1 MATAQATPVRP
12 ARAGA
17 RRGPLAA
24 LRDRPAAGKLLLL
37 ALAAVILVP
46 LVHSR
51 WGGGIW
57 PDALTADL
65 SAPLGEVTDWIV
77 SNRDNHPLF
86 LYFFGHISNA
96 VVLSVRGVYLI
107 LLALGWAGVTV
118 LAAAVAW
125 RVAGIRLALTAA
137 VSFLVCGLLG
147 MWVPTM
153 QTLALMVVAVLASV
167 VLGLLLGLAAGLSD
181 RTFRVL
187 RPVLDTMQVLPA
199 FAYLLPVVLI
209 FGIGVPGAVLAT
221 VVYAAPPMAR
231 LTALGLRGADAGVM
245 EAVASL
251 GATGKQ
257 RLLTARLP
265 LARKE
270 LLLGLN
276 QTIMMALSMAVIA
289 SVIGAG
295 GLGDRVYQA
304 LSSVDVGAALAAGIP
319 IVLLAVV
326 LDRTT
331 EAAGRRIGAE
341 PTGPALLRGWR
352 GWTLAAL
359 ATAVVAFVGR
369 ATDGRVWPEDVTVA
383 IAGPVNTAKDWMVD
397 HLYTGVPVVGG
408 TADLAAHFTSGVLN
422 PLRSGLTG
430 LPWWS
435 VLLIV
440 AALAWTIGTWRTAAT
455 AVLAMAAI
463 GVLGVWEPS
472 MDTLSQVLAAVAV
485 TLVLGFGIAIGAA
498 RSERLERLL
507 RPVLDVF
514 QTMPQFVYLIPVV
527 ALFGVGRAPA
537 AAAAVVYALPA
548 VVRITTQGLR
558 GVDPAAM
565 ECARSLGATT
575 GQQLRQVQLPLA
587 RPSLLLAV
595 NQAVVLVLAVVII
608 GGLVGSGALG
618 YEVVLGLAQGDLATG
633 VDAEDGAHRD
643 LLRQRGHLLLDVDP
657 FTVRPGV
664 GQLHRGARHGG
675 RVRLD
680 LLGPHRGLHQRT
692 FAPPVP
698 APRHDDPVAHHRPER
713 DAEPGLVEG
722 ALRLGEQLAYALR
735 VGDEHAPVAPEPPA
749 HHVPVPP
756 QEFEEGEGVLP
767 ELRQVPEQRQPP
779 GARYER
785 MAARRGVEL
794 RAGLRG
800 HRKDSAPWGAPRGG
814 AQSFEPHRT

>member
-1 MATAQATPVRP
+1 MATAQATTHTASGPP
-12 ARAGA
+12 GN
-17 RRGPLAA
+17 GPLAA
-24 LRDRPAAGKLLLL
+24 LRGRPALGKILLLL
-37 ALAAVILVP
+37 VIAAVAVP
-46 LVHSR
+46 LAHAR
-51 WGGGIW
+51 WGGGVW
-57 PDALTADL
+57 PGALTVDL
-65 SAPLGEVTDWIV
+65 SGPLGEVNDWIIG
-77 SNRDNHPLF
+77 NRDSHPLF

-96 VVLSVRGVYLI
+96 VVLSVRGVYLA
-107 LLALGWAGVTV
+107 LLALGWAGVTA
-118 LAAAVAW
+118 LAALVAW
-125 RVAGIRLALTAA
+125 RTAGWRLALTAG

-153 QTLALMVVAVLASV
+153 QTLALMTVAVLASV

-199 FAYLLPVVLI
+199 FAYLLPVVLV

-251 GATGKQ
+251 GATGRQ
-257 RLLTARLP
+257 RLLSARLP

-331 EAAGRRIGAE
+331 EAAGRRIGTE
-341 PTGPALLRGWR
+341 PTGPEALRGVR
-352 GWTLAAL
+352 GWGLAAL
-359 ATAVVAFVGR
+359 IAAVVAVVGR
-369 ATDGRVWPEDVTVA
+369 FTGGRVWPEDGVVP
-383 IAGPVNTAKDWMVD
+383 IAEPVNTAKDWMVD
-397 HLYTGVPVVGG
+397 HLYTGIPVIGG
-408 TADLAAHFTSGVLN
+408 TADWAAHFTNWILN
-422 PLRSGLTG
+422 PLRSGLQG
-430 LPWWS
+430 LPWWG

-440 AALAWTIGTWRTAAT
+440 AALAWTIGTWRTALT

-463 GVLGVWEPS
+463 GVLGVWDLS
-472 MDTLSQVLAAVAV
+472 MDTLSQVIAAVAV
-485 TLVLGFGIAIGAA
+485 TLVLGFGIAVGAA
-498 RSERLERLL
+498 RSARLERLL

-565 ECARSLGATT
+565 ECARSLGATS
-575 GQQLRQVQLPLA
+575 GQQLRQVQIPLA
-587 RPSLLLAV
+587 RPALLLAV
-595 NQAVVLVLAVVII
+595 NQGVVLVLAVVII

-618 YEVVLGLAQGDLATG
+618 YEVVFGLAQGDLATG
-633 VDAEDGAHRD
+633 LVAGAAIVCLGLMLDRVTQPTAR
-643 LLRQRGHLLLDVDP
+643 RQRK
-657 FTVRPGV
+657 
-664 GQLHRGARHGG
+664 
-675 RVRLD
+675 
-680 LLGPHRGLHQRT
+680 
-692 FAPPVP
+692 
-698 APRHDDPVAHHRPER
+698 E
-713 DAEPGLVEG
+713 
-722 ALRLGEQLAYALR
+722 
-735 VGDEHAPVAPEPPA
+735 
-749 HHVPVPP
+749 
-756 QEFEEGEGVLP
+756 
-767 ELRQVPEQRQPP
+767 
-779 GARYER
+779 
-785 MAARRGVEL
+785 
-794 RAGLRG
+794 
-800 HRKDSAPWGAPRGG
+800 S
-814 AQSFEPHRT
+814 

>member
-1 MATAQATPVRP
+1 MATAQATPRTASGP
-12 ARAGA
+12 PGS
-17 RRGPLAA
+17 GPLAA
-24 LRDRPAAGKLLLL
+24 LRDRPALAKLLSLL
-37 ALAAVILVP
+37 VVAAVAVP
-46 LVHSR
+46 LAHAR
-51 WGGGIW
+51 WGGGAW
-57 PDALTADL
+57 PGALTVDL
-65 SAPLGEVTDWIV
+65 SGPLGEVNDWIIG
-77 SNRDNHPLF
+77 NRDSHPLF

-96 VVLSVRGVYLI
+96 VVLSVRGVYLA
-107 LLALGWAGVTV
+107 LLALGWAGVTAV
-118 LAAAVAW
+118 AALVAW
-125 RVAGIRLALTAA
+125 RTAGVRLALTAGL
-137 VSFLVCGLLG
+137 SFLVCGLLG

-167 VLGLLLGLAAGLSD
+167 LLGLLLGLAAGLSD

-199 FAYLLPVVLI
+199 FAYLLPVVLV

-251 GATGKQ
+251 GATGRQ
-257 RLLTARLP
+257 RLLSARLP

-331 EAAGRRIGAE
+331 EAAGRRIGTE
-341 PTGPALLRGWR
+341 PTGPAALRGAR
-352 GWTLAAL
+352 GWGLAAL
-359 ATAVVAFVGR
+359 IAAAVAVVGRFTGGRIWPEGAVVA
-369 ATDGRVWPEDVTVA
+369 
-383 IAGPVNTAKDWMVD
+383 IAEPVNTAKDWMVD
-397 HLYTGVPVVGG
+397 HLYTGIPVVGG
-408 TADLAAHFTSGVLN
+408 TADWAAHFTNWVLN
-422 PLRSGLTG
+422 PLRDGLQG

-440 AALAWTIGTWRTAAT
+440 AALAWTLGTWRTALT
-455 AVLAMAAI
+455 AVLAMAVI
-463 GVLGVWEPS
+463 GVLGVWDLS

-485 TLVLGFGIAIGAA
+485 TLVLGFGIAVGAA
-498 RSERLERLL
+498 RSTRLERLL

-565 ECARSLGATT
+565 ECARSLGATG
-575 GQQLRQVQLPLA
+575 GQRLRQVQIPLA
-587 RPSLLLAV
+587 RPALLLAV
-595 NQAVVLVLAVVII
+595 NQGVVLVLAVVII

-618 YEVVLGLAQGDLATG
+618 YEVVFGLAQGDLATG
-633 VDAEDGAHRD
+633 LVAGAAIVCLGLMLDRVTQPTAR
-643 LLRQRGHLLLDVDP
+643 RQRK
-657 FTVRPGV
+657 
-664 GQLHRGARHGG
+664 
-675 RVRLD
+675 
-680 LLGPHRGLHQRT
+680 
-692 FAPPVP
+692 
-698 APRHDDPVAHHRPER
+698 E
-713 DAEPGLVEG
+713 
-722 ALRLGEQLAYALR
+722 
-735 VGDEHAPVAPEPPA
+735 
-749 HHVPVPP
+749 
-756 QEFEEGEGVLP
+756 
-767 ELRQVPEQRQPP
+767 
-779 GARYER
+779 
-785 MAARRGVEL
+785 
-794 RAGLRG
+794 
-800 HRKDSAPWGAPRGG
+800 S
-814 AQSFEPHRT
+814 

>member
-1 MATAQATPVRP
+1 MATAQATTRTASGPP
-12 ARAGA
+12 GN
-17 RRGPLAA
+17 GPLAA
-24 LRDRPAAGKLLLL
+24 LRERPALAKIL
-37 ALAAVILVP
+37 ALLVVAAVAVP
-46 LVHSR
+46 LAHAR
-51 WGGGIW
+51 WGGGVW
-57 PDALTADL
+57 PGALTVDL
-65 SAPLGEVTDWIV
+65 SGPLGEVNDWIIG
-77 SNRDNHPLF
+77 NRDSHPLF

-96 VVLSVRGVYLI
+96 VVLSVRGVYLA
-107 LLALGWAGVTV
+107 LLALGWAGVTAV
-118 LAAAVAW
+118 AALVAW
-125 RVAGIRLALTAA
+125 RTAGWRLALTAGL
-137 VSFLVCGLLG
+137 SFLLCGLLG

-167 VLGLLLGLAAGLSD
+167 VLGLLLGLAGGLSD

-199 FAYLLPVVLI
+199 FAYLLPVVLV

-231 LTALGLRGADAGVM
+231 LTALGLRGADPGVM

-251 GATGKQ
+251 GATGRQ
-257 RLLTARLP
+257 RLLSARLP

-341 PTGPALLRGWR
+341 PTGPAALRGAR
-352 GWTLAAL
+352 GWGLAAL
-359 ATAVVAFVGR
+359 IAAAVAVVGR
-369 ATDGRVWPEDVTVA
+369 FTGGRIWPEGAVVP
-383 IAGPVNTAKDWMVD
+383 IAEPVNTAKDWMVD
-397 HLYTGVPVVGG
+397 HLYTGVPVIGG
-408 TADLAAHFTSGVLN
+408 TADWAAHFTNWVLN
-422 PLRSGLTG
+422 PLRDGLQG
-430 LPWWS
+430 LPWWA

-463 GVLGVWEPS
+463 GVLGVWDLS
-472 MDTLSQVLAAVAV
+472 MDTLSQVVAAVAV
-485 TLVLGFGIAIGAA
+485 TLVLGFGIAVGAA
-498 RSERLERLL
+498 RSRRLERLL

-565 ECARSLGATT
+565 ECARSLGATS
-575 GQQLRQVQLPLA
+575 GQRLRQVQIPLA
-587 RPSLLLAV
+587 RPALLLAV
-595 NQAVVLVLAVVII
+595 NQGVVLVLAVVII

-618 YEVVLGLAQGDLATG
+618 YEVVFGLAQGDLATG
-633 VDAEDGAHRD
+633 LVAGAAIVCLGLMLDRVTQPTTR
-643 LLRQRGHLLLDVDP
+643 RQRK
-657 FTVRPGV
+657 
-664 GQLHRGARHGG
+664 
-675 RVRLD
+675 
-680 LLGPHRGLHQRT
+680 
-692 FAPPVP
+692 
-698 APRHDDPVAHHRPER
+698 E
-713 DAEPGLVEG
+713 
-722 ALRLGEQLAYALR
+722 
-735 VGDEHAPVAPEPPA
+735 
-749 HHVPVPP
+749 
-756 QEFEEGEGVLP
+756 
-767 ELRQVPEQRQPP
+767 
-779 GARYER
+779 
-785 MAARRGVEL
+785 
-794 RAGLRG
+794 
-800 HRKDSAPWGAPRGG
+800 S
-814 AQSFEPHRT
+814 